1 MSLSCIPQDVA
12 RGLPVLSRS
21 LGKMGIATWRLRSLA
36 KQLNGV
42 LAETRGRLM
51 NLLPPRSNATAEHI
65 ASALNCSDVATC
77 TSTTG
82 VIGNATSLDEQRTTD
97 LTNAWKLLTSLT
109 MNTNYADNEA
119 VTKAKLMADFATRM
133 NFKGLVDNAMAAY
146 EALMA
151 NLREITEERVRRLKD
166 SLDVTEDNVTKSFL
180 WLNQTVMTVRDVDLS
195 IVDYEHYIDTF
206 QHYYKYTCIVLTSVL
221 LLLVVGNFF
230 AIFLPFCKQRKVQWK
245 VQSGVQ
251 PEVPL
256 KKDFRRRQATNILTY
271 GAACTRSLG
280 CFFALALV
288 VLFAFGSA
296 TYIVVCRPCITRD
309 ATFERYVDLTKQ
321 EANVTYNVT
330 LAGVL
335 RRCRDNESVYMA
347 FDVEHST
354 QFNLSEILNLRDV
367 YEAVEQLEYVFI
379 GFDDFQVF
387 TSTVWTIGRAI
398 AKEFESVDFVAYL
411 NTSRS
416 NVTKVSL
423 TQYASL
429 LDNVCA
435 DMPDLALANKLSR
448 EAKHL
453 RDMEAKYVRTMQL
466 YHSMLRKAVTTSHHV
481 LRIPLSKLMFEII
494 SSQRAINKHGD
505 EVVRSAIADVS
516 ADVLRAAE
524 RFVDNVNGSVRD
536 DIGRCRPLYD
546 AWVAMVTSPCLN
558 LVAPFNVVW
567 ASYGVFLCLCFPAL
581 KLAQCLAAML

>member
-1 MSLSCIPQDVA
+1 MLAVVIVAYTAIMAASDELAPDDIQREWRHQPDSIDRYLAATVDQTDIALVGEIRRTESDLFARLDGLPAYTRRRFISNIETPSMQLQDVA
-12 RGLPVLSRS
+12 RELPVLSRS
-21 LGKMGIATWRLRSLA
+21 LEEMGIATWRLRSLA

-42 LAETRGRLM
+42 LAETRWRLM
-51 NLLPPRSNATAEHI
+51 NLLPPCSNATTEHI
-65 ASALNCSDVATC
+65 ASALNCSDVATAAVGNE
-77 TSTTG
+77 TSH
-82 VIGNATSLDEQRTTD
+82 DEQRTTD

-119 VTKAKLMADFATRM
+119 VTKAKLMTDLATRM
-133 NFKGLVDNAMAAY
+133 HFKGLVDNAMAAY

-180 WLNQTVMTVRDVDLS
+180 WLNQIFMTVRDANLS

-221 LLLVVGNFF
+221 LLLV
-230 AIFLPFCKQRKVQWK
+230 WK
-245 VQSGVQ
+245 VQPEVQ
-251 PEVPL
+251 WEVPL
-256 KKDFRRRQATNILTY
+256 KKDFRRRQATNILKY
-271 GAACTRSLG
+271 GAAC
-280 CFFALALV
+280 
-288 VLFAFGSA
+288 

-309 ATFERYVDLTKQ
+309 ATLERYVDLTKQ
-321 EANVTYNVT
+321 EANVTYDVT

-335 RRCRDNESVYMA
+335 RHCRDNETVYLA
-347 FDVEHST
+347 FNVEHST
-354 QFNLSEILNLRDV
+354 LFNLSEILNLHDV
-367 YEAVEQLEYVFI
+367 YEALEQLEDVFI

-387 TSTVWTIGRAI
+387 RSTVWTIVRAI

-448 EAKHL
+448 ETKHL
-453 RDMEAKYVRTMQL
+453 YDTCETWKLNMSERC
-466 YHSMLRKAVTTSHHV
+466 SSTT
-481 LRIPLSKLMFEII
+481 
-494 SSQRAINKHGD
+494 ACC
-505 EVVRSAIADVS
+505 
-516 ADVLRAAE
+516 
-524 RFVDNVNGSVRD
+524 
-536 DIGRCRPLYD
+536 GRL
-546 AWVAMVTSPCLN
+546 
-558 LVAPFNVVW
+558 
-567 ASYGVFLCLCFPAL
+567 
-581 KLAQCLAAML
+581 